1 MLKTCAVTPRKRPWF
16 YYLKRDKFF
25 YLLLALPILYYI
37 VYKYMPMFGIVIAFQ
52 DYKPFGRGRHF
63 FRRMG
68 GPEAF

>member
-37 VYKYMPMFGIVIAFQ
+37 VYKYMPMFGIVIAFHLFLRLVLIKFF
-52 DYKPFGRGRHF
+52 YPF
-63 FRRMG
+63 
-68 GPEAF
+68 

>member
-37 VYKYMPMFGIVIAFQ
+37 VYKYMPMFGIVIGLTCKNIETGGKI
-52 DYKPFGRGRHF
+52 Y
-63 FRRMG
+63 FRI
-68 GPEAF
+68 FN